1 MLRFTRAYRSSAVAA
16 SIRRL
21 STAAPASAKVVVTAR
36 CFDATLNLL
45 RSAPHCGAVVS
56 NTSTEPWTRQELV
69 ARAHDADALVCF
81 MTDTVDAELLD
92 ACPKLSLVACALKG
106 FDNFDVAECG
116 RRGVAVTAV
125 PDLLTAPTAEL
136 ALALAL
142 GLGRRTLEADANV
155 RTGEF
160 KGWRPTLYGRGLA
173 GATVGLFGA
182 GAVGCAVAARL
193 AGFAPAAV
201 LYHDTSALTP
211 EAEASLGLS
220 RCEGGLEGLVARCD
234 VLFVC
239 TPLTPHTR
247 HALSGPALRAAKP
260 GLLLVNVS
268 RGSCVSEA
276 AVADA
281 LEAGTLGGYAADV
294 FEFEDWAWAGR
305 PERIEPRLRAHPATL
320 LSPHLGSAVE
330 TTRREIELAAAGE
343 VVRWLRGEPYHHR
356 VN

>member
-1 MLRFTRAYRSSAVAA
+1 MRVGM
-16 SIRRL
+16 RRL
-21 STAAPASAKVVVTAR
+21 AKKVVVTAR
-36 CFDATLNLL
+36 CFDSTLELL
-45 RSAPHCGAVVS
+45 RPRCAVVS
-56 NTSTEPWTRQELV
+56 NASVEPWSRAELIE
-69 ARAHDADALVCF
+69 RAHDAHALLCF

-92 ACPKLSLVACALKG
+92 ACPNLSLVACALKG
-106 FDNFDVAECG
+106 FDNFDVAECA

-155 RTGEF
+155 RRGDF
-160 KGWRPTLYGRGLA
+160 RGWRPTLYGSGLA
-173 GATVGLFGA
+173 GATVGVFGA
-182 GAVGCAVAARL
+182 GAVGQAVAARL
-193 AGFAPAAV
+193 AGFAPAHV
-201 LYHDTSALTP
+201 LYHDIAALAP
-211 EAEASLGLS
+211 ETERALGIA
-220 RCEGGLEGLVARCD
+220 RCDGGLEGLLARSD

-239 TPLTPHTR
+239 TPLTAQTR
-247 HALSGPALRAAKP
+247 HAICRETLEHAKP
-260 GLLLVNVS
+260 GLRLINVS

-281 LEAGTLGGYAADV
+281 LEAGRLGGYAADV

-305 PERIEPRLRAHPATL
+305 PAEVEPRLRAHAATL

-330 TTRREIELAAAGE
+330 ETRREIELAAAAE
-343 VVRWLRGEPYHHR
+343 VVRWLDGEALAYR